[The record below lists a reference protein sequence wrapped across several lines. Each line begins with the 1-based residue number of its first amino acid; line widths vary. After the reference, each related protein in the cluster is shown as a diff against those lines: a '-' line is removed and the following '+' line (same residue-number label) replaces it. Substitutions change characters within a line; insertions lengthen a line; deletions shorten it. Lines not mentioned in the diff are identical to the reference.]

1 MQMNAQKEINKLTTP
16 SDYCYVNKVQRGLY
30 MSSVI
35 APMPNTQCRECGEG
49 VFVSKMYD
57 SKFKLSVHVCAKCGG
72 YPKQIKL
79 RKSLPVGVKGT
90 SARIDILRN
99 RLGERLDSI
108 EEAMHMARVIEYDLR
123 DNRFDPND
131 YRTKSM
137 SEAFFFENIIRSEY
151 IPRYEEKYGIGGFE
165 TKMVMINHLINYFGM
180 MPISKIKTVHVEDF
194 QFLYKCG
201 DRSKDLAIEELG
213 VILKYFKKK
222 RVIKELIEL
231 PETKRSKER
240 SVKDFL
246 TKEEQQIVISKIDDV
261 YYRNM
266 IEILAEYA
274 LRPGDIR
281 ALKWEDINFHN
292 QTFTIKEHFAKARL
306 KSGRKSTEDA
316 LTLPMTPKFL
326 EIIKS
331 LPHSID
337 GSEFVFKSKNS
348 NGTFDQGAVG
358 EARLRIHWNK
368 ANEKAFKKNKIK
380 KVSLYVGTKSTS
392 LTAMI
397 NDGNSAEDL
406 ILLTGHASVKTL
418 KRYAKITEENK
429 LNKVKNIMNKVGA
442 KSAG

>member
-1 MQMNAQKEINKLTTP
+1 
-16 SDYCYVNKVQRGLY
+16 

-57 SKFKLSVHVCAKCGG
+57 SKFKLSIHVCARCGG

-79 RKSLPVGVKGT
+79 RKSLPLGENGSSIRT
-90 SARIDILRN
+90 DILRN
-99 RLGERLDSI
+99 RLGERLESV

-131 YRTKSM
+131 YRTKAM
-137 SEAFFFENIIRSEY
+137 GEANQFENIVRRRY
-151 IPRYEEKYGIGGFE
+151 IPACIKKFGNGGFE
-165 TKMVMINHLINYFGM
+165 TKMVMINHLIKFFGEIG
-180 MPISKIKTVHVEDF
+180 ISKIKTQHVKEF
-194 QFLYKCG
+194 QYNYKCG

-213 VILKYFKKK
+213 VILNYFKETGPLTSVIDLPKTKK
-222 RVIKELIEL
+222 
-231 PETKRSKER
+231 SKER
-240 SVKDFL
+240 NIKDFL
-246 TKEEQQIVISKIDDV
+246 TKKEQKIVISKIDDV

-292 QTFTIKEHFAKARL
+292 QTFTIKEHFAKAKL

-316 LTLPMTPKFL
+316 LTLPMTPMFL
-326 EIIKS
+326 EIIKA

-337 GSEFVFKSKNS
+337 GSDFVFKSKNS

-429 LNKVKNIMNKVGA
+429 LKKVKNIMNKVGA
-442 KSAG
+442 KTAS